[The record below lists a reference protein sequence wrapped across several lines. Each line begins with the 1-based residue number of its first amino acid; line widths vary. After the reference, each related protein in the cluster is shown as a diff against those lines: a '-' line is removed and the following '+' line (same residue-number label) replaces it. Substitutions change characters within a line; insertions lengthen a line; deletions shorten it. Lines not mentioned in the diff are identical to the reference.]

1 MSVRAAHS
9 GAALRVY
16 TFAEAHGP
24 RRLSGR
30 WREARPATVE
40 AGVWVPSASARGECV
55 LPVHVDR
62 RRLSSGT
69 QFIGATA

>member
-1 MSVRAAHS
+1 M
-9 GAALRVY
+9 
-16 TFAEAHGP
+16 
-24 RRLSGR
+24 SGR
-30 WREARPATVE
+30 PIKRTLRE
-40 AGVWVPSASARGECV
+40 GVWVPSARARGACV